1 MLFKNDNLRFIKTR
15 IFIICFFTIR
25 FTFFHFTNYPPI
37 CTVGI
42 PPTITPPCAVK
53 SPCRAAGRPPMKTVD
68 EPMTIT
74 SGGPAQTH
82 KSPITAAG
90 RLPIKT
96 VGTPGP
102 VTGPPTCGLGVANG
116 QVCISVIRAADAIMF
131 NLFK

>member
-1 MLFKNDNLRFIKTR
+1 MIIYGSLKQEFALFVCLLFDLLFSTSPI
-15 IFIICFFTIR
+15 
-25 FTFFHFTNYPPI
+25 HPPI

-68 EPMTIT
+68 EPITIT

-102 VTGPPTCGLGVANG
+102 VTGPPTCGLGDANG